1 MTAHQMKTQA
11 VKQCFSCAAPL
22 PATDNFCRC
31 CGTSQQSGAVSTP
44 AKHWTERKTR
54 LVSHV
59 KGVGESTQT
68 LSGLLVSSLTQ
79 IVAVKTMPLRYGRLG
94 SRVIAGVVAIPIWL
108 LIILLSPLDAYTA
121 AKAASSQLYEERT
134 QC

>member
-1 MTAHQMKTQA
+1 
-11 VKQCFSCAAPL
+11 
-22 PATDNFCRC
+22 
-31 CGTSQQSGAVSTP
+31 
-44 AKHWTERKTR
+44 
-54 LVSHV
+54 VSHV